1 MTVKQADYQTSLSLY
16 QPRYNLVPAIEKS
29 SMKTIKLSPSVHRSR
44 TLGVSLIELMIGVV
58 LGIFLVGGVITIFTS
73 NQQSFKINE
82 NLARLQESARF
93 AYEQMNREIRDA
105 GTNPCGVRAVNSV
118 VRTPSLT
125 IPWWGDWNAG
135 TLRGFDGNENTTGAG
150 VPINATVNNR
160 VSGTDAL
167 IVLRTLNDDGL
178 FKAVISH
185 DEPSDKFVL
194 SAGANFSAQD
204 LLFVC
209 DNNSGA
215 IFEANS
221 VGTTGGNPHVA
232 YDTTSPSSNCSD
244 RLGWASNV
252 DCATNSVTKT
262 FTVGSVIT
270 KFDPAIWYVGNASD
284 GRRALYRESMHKRT
298 TPSTAIVTERR
309 EFVPD
314 VHDMQIK
321 YLTRTNPTSTGTAA
335 VLASEWVDASVI
347 NAQTGTWTPQ
357 NTREAIAVKIE
368 LTFKSKEAVGTDGTV
383 SQPIE
388 RKSISVISLRNREII
403 NP

>member
-1 MTVKQADYQTSLSLY
+1 
-16 QPRYNLVPAIEKS
+16 
-29 SMKTIKLSPSVHRSR
+29 MKTIKPSGSR
-44 TLGVSLIELMIGVV
+44 NRIRMLGVSLIELMIAVV

-73 NQQSFKINE
+73 NQQSFKVNE

-118 VRTPSLT
+118 VRTSLT

-135 TLRGFDGNENTTGAG
+135 TLRGFDGNEETTGSG
-150 VPINATVNNR
+150 VSIAASVDNR

-178 FKAVISH
+178 FKAVNAH
-185 DEPSDKFVL
+185 LVADDKFVL
-194 SAGANFSAQD
+194 NTTPNYNRQD

-209 DNNSGA
+209 DNLSGA

-221 VGTTGGNPHVA
+221 VGTTGGRPHVA
-232 YDTTSPSSNCSD
+232 YDTTSPSANCSD
-244 RLGWASNV
+244 RLGWTSNV
-252 DCATNSVTKT
+252 NCATNSVTKT

-270 KFDPAIWYVGNASD
+270 KFDPAIWYVGNTGD
-284 GRRALYRESMHKRT
+284 GGRALYRESMHKIT
-298 TPSTAIVTERR
+298 SPSAAISTERR
-309 EFVPD
+309 QYVPD

-321 YLTRTNPTSTGTAA
+321 YLTRTNPATSDTVA
-335 VLASEWVDASVI
+335 VLASDWVDASVI
-347 NAQTGTWTPQ
+347 NALTGTWS
-357 NTREAIAVKIE
+357 NTNLTEAIAVRIE
-368 LTFKSKEAVGTDGTV
+368 LTFRSKESVGTDGTV

-388 RKSISVISLRNREII
+388 RKTISVISLRNREIS
-403 NP
+403 P